1 MVLAQHERGM
11 TMNMSDKIEGVTL
24 TKVCSISPSQGS
36 DEHKKINIR
45 IKFDGAQL
53 GDVFAKAVS
62 STVISWQNGAGRK
75 AFDTLK
81 DNATV
86 DVQFSAPAS
95 RPQIDPES
103 AMVLKLQ
110 AMTTAE
116 RTAYLNELVAKASK
130 K

>member
-1 MVLAQHERGM
+1 
-11 TMNMSDKIEGVTL
+11 MNMTDVIAGVIL
-24 TKVCSISPSQGS
+24 TKACSISPDKDSK
-36 DEHKKINIR
+36 EHKKINLR

-86 DVQFSAPAS
+86 DVQFSAPAT
-95 RPQIDPES
+95 RAQIDPET
-103 AMVLKLQ
+103 AMVMKLQ
-110 AMTTAE
+110 AMTPE
-116 RTAYLNELVAKASK
+116 EQVNYLKELTKKAQK
-130 K
+130 

>member
-1 MVLAQHERGM
+1 MD
-11 TMNMSDKIEGVTL
+11 MNTIIKNVTL
-24 TKVCSISPSQGS
+24 MKVCSISPSQGS

-116 RTAYLNELVAKASK
+116 RTAYLKELVAKASK
-130 K
+130 A

>member
-1 MVLAQHERGM
+1 MD
-11 TMNMSDKIEGVTL
+11 MNTIIKNVTL
-24 TKVCSISPSQGS
+24 TKACSISPALGS
-36 DEHKKINIR
+36 SEHKKISLRIR
-45 IKFDGAQL
+45 FDGAQL
-53 GDVFAKAVS
+53 RDVFAKAVS

-95 RPQIDPES
+95 RPQIDPKA

-116 RTAYLNELVAKASK
+116 QTAYLKELTAKASK
-130 K
+130 ASKA